1 MPSWT
6 KKRARQ
12 HSERRLDRI
21 RDSLNM
27 VAENWAGMDP
37 EVETCI
43 DDAIGALD
51 EINNAMN
58 RAVEAEEDEKKQG

>member
-21 RDSLNM
+21 RDSLNS

-43 DDAIGALD
+43 EDANGALD
-51 EINNAMN
+51 DIFDAMN
-58 RAVEAEEDEKKQG
+58 KAVEAEEDEKKG